1 MPVRREEGIIRYM
14 RIRRSIGY
22 EAYVDRHLYTRL
34 RASALKH
41 DVKPVGLVELLERG
55 HDRLLAEPHRLVGS
69 ERLRLVPC
77 REAVHLVCEAVRMCE
92 FEARPV
98 DVEGDDALGAFCA
111 REHAS
116 EQADGTDTEDENSVA
131 RGDTSPSRCV
141 DENAERFRECC
152 LLEGNVVGNAREQV

>member
-1 MPVRREEGIIRYM
+1 MKA
-14 RIRRSIGY
+14 GY
-22 EAYVDRHLYTRL
+22 EAYVDRHLHARFCPG
-34 RASALKH
+34 ALEH
-41 DVKPVGLVELLERG
+41 DVKPVGLVELLQCS
-55 HDRLLAEPHRLVGS
+55 HDRLFAEPHRLVGS

-116 EQADGTDTEDENSVA
+116 EQADGTDTEDEYSVS

-152 LLEGNVVGNAREQV
+152 LLEGNVVGNAGEQV

>member
-1 MPVRREEGIIRYM
+1 MKA
-14 RIRRSIGY
+14 GY
-22 EAYVDRHLYTRL
+22 EAYVDRHLHARFCPG
-34 RASALKH
+34 ALEH
-41 DVKPVGLVELLERG
+41 DVKPVGLVELLQCS
-55 HDRLLAEPHRLVGS
+55 HDRLFAEPHRLVGC

-77 REAVHLVCEAVRMCE
+77 REAVHLVREAVRVCE

-116 EQADGTDTEDENSVA
+116 EQADGTDTEDEYSVA